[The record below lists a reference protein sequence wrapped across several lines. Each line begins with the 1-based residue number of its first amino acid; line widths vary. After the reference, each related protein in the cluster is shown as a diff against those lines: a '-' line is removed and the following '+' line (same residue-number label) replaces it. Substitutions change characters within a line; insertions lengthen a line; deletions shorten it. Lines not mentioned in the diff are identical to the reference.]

1 LSVSPS
7 AALVGSNGLQ
17 SVIAGTTAMYVQDD
31 SPNAEARYR
40 ARFYFDP
47 NSLVMAD
54 GDYQYILVGFANST
68 NTAVLRV
75 AFKNTAGGYQ
85 LQARILNDS
94 AVWQSTPY
102 ISISD
107 ALHTIEVDW
116 AAASAVGANDGSLTF
131 WIDGIQQG
139 SLVGIDDDSYRME
152 RVRLGLVYISATGT
166 SGTYF
171 FDAFESRRQTYIGP

>member
-1 LSVSPS
+1 MSVSPS

-17 SVIAGTTAMYVQDD
+17 SVIAGTTTMYITDD
-31 SPNAEARYR
+31 TPNAEPRYR

-47 NSLVMAD
+47 NSLVMAN

-68 NTAVLRV
+68 NTTVLRV
-75 AFKNTAGGYQ
+75 AFKNTSGVYQ

-102 ISISD
+102 VSISD
-107 ALHTIEVDW
+107 APHVIEVDW
-116 AAASAVGANDGSLTF
+116 VAASAVGANDGYLTF
-131 WIDGIQQG
+131 WIDGVEQG

>member
-17 SVIAGTTAMYVQDD
+17 AVIAGTTAMYVQDD
-31 SPNAEARYR
+31 SPNAELRYH

-47 NSLVMAD
+47 NSLVTAN
-54 GDYQYILVGFANST
+54 GDYQYIFQGYANSANT
-68 NTAVLRV
+68 NVLRV
-75 AFKNTAGGYQ
+75 EFKNILGVYQ
-85 LQARILNDS
+85 MRARIQNDS
-94 AVWQSTPY
+94 AAWQSTPY
-102 ISISD
+102 IPITD
-107 ALHTIEVDW
+107 EPHAFEVEW
-116 AAASAVGANDGSLTF
+116 AAASVAGANDGYLTF

-139 SLVGIDDDSYRME
+139 SLVGIDNDSYRME

-171 FDAFESRRQTYIGP
+171 FDGFESRRQTYIGP